1 MFRLQDG
8 IITLQNAVSV
18 RLYMAFLFLFGN
30 DFEEQRIDRFLTEA
44 PEIRYGSVRRE
55 HRDMVRERLAAVSRC
70 LRDWDCAY
78 TFDTFSEF
86 LIVQVMRCL
95 MPLEKEWR
103 AFTQNIAF
111 PMLWES
117 CMNYAA
123 ELNGGGEGD
132 DDEDLCSEGDGEELY
147 QAIMDL
153 YPLTDSDRW
162 YFYVVF
168 WDTDFEFYN
177 GRPQK
182 HRIPVTDYEAV
193 RFMPGNGSDKREG

>member
-1 MFRLQDG
+1 MMHLPQREVILMRKCQYWPENSENRTMRIETVTRIISGMPPVLRL
-8 IITLQNAVSV
+8 S
-18 RLYMAFLFLFGN
+18 
-30 DFEEQRIDRFLTEA
+30 
-44 PEIRYGSVRRE
+44 YG
-55 HRDMVRERLAAVSRC
+55 
-70 LRDWDCAY
+70 
-78 TFDTFSEF
+78 
-86 LIVQVMRCL
+86 
-95 MPLEKEWR
+95 
-103 AFTQNIAF
+103 
-111 PMLWES
+111 
-117 CMNYAA
+117 CMNYAT
-123 ELNGGGEGD
+123 ELSGGEVGD
-132 DDEDLCSEGDGEELY
+132 DDEDLCLEDDGEELY